1 MSSELTRHIRKF
13 LNVLQKLAKTRIDLL
28 KLTLIEKSSG
38 FASFIFS
45 SLFAVLV
52 AALTVGFGA
61 AAFAVWYGETYNN
74 YVTGLIISAVVLL
87 VIALIFF
94 FIGRK
99 LLTSVIIK
107 NLSEILFEEEEDT
120 ES

>member
-1 MSSELTRHIRKF
+1 MSSELTQHISKF
-13 LNVLQKLAKTRIDLL
+13 LHVLQKLVKTRIDLL

-45 SLFAVLV
+45 SLFAVLI

-61 AAFAVWYGETYNN
+61 AAFAVWYGEKYND
-74 YVTGLIISAVVLL
+74 YVTGLIISALVLL
-87 VIALIFF
+87 VIAVIFF
-94 FIGRK
+94 FVGRK
-99 LLTSVIIK
+99 LLTSVVIK
-107 NLSEILFEEEEDT
+107 NLAEILFEEEEED